1 MLAGRLPPRVGHII
15 AERPP
20 VLRVILDALTA
31 ADQANEGTADLLV
44 EVGSL
49 DDVGIRG
56 TRLAPIVLE
65 ADGRFVE
72 PAPAGVPMLSDPR
85 IDRSEEH
92 TSELQ
97 SQSISYAVF
106 CLKKKNKPTTPAS
119 TAATQR
125 RSRCAR

>member
-1 MLAGRLPPRVGHII
+1 MLAGPLPPRVGHII
-15 AERPP
+15 AERHP

-85 IDRSEEH
+85 IDVVSDVVRRIIRSEEH

-97 SQSISYAVF
+97 SRLHLV
-106 CLKKKNKPTTPAS
+106 CRLLL
-119 TAATQR
+119 
-125 RSRCAR
+125 